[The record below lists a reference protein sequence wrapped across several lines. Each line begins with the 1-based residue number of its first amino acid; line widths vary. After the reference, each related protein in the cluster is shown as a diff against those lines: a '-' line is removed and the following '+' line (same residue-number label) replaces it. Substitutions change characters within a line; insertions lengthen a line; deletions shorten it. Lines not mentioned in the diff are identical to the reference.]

1 MLCLAGD
8 YGIRFQVD
16 SSLAIMFSDQFGGQ
30 EAAGFCAQR
39 GAVLHRPT
47 GPRNMEGLF
56 EITSL
61 MKSDH
66 WLDG

>member
-1 MLCLAGD
+1 M
-8 YGIRFQVD
+8 D
-16 SSLAIMFSDQFGGQ
+16 SSLAIMFGDQFGGQ
-30 EAAGFCAQR
+30 EAAEFCAQR
-39 GAVLHRPT
+39 GAILHRPT
-47 GPRNMEGLF
+47 GPRNMEGLL